1 MGLAPYL
8 VVLGI
13 AQDGGHPH
21 AGCTRACCA
30 AAWADPALRHRV
42 SSLGLIDPAT
52 RSWWLLDATPDL
64 PDQLHAL
71 QELLPAGRLA
81 GVLPTH
87 AHIGHYSGL
96 MYLGRE
102 SIGATAVPVYA
113 MPRMLDYL
121 AHSGP
126 WEMLTRLGNI
136 ALTPLQ
142 DQQAVRLSPTLTVTP
157 LRVPHR
163 DEYSET
169 VGFIIEGPAHKAL
182 YLPDIDKWERW
193 ATPVESVL
201 AGVNRAWI
209 DATFYADGEIPG
221 RSLQEIP
228 HPFVSETMER
238 LSTLSATERGKV
250 HFIHLNHT
258 NPAIVA
264 GSEAQRAIQAA
275 GMAVAVEGE
284 RFEL

>member
-1 MGLAPYL
+1 
-8 VVLGI
+8 
-13 AQDGGHPH
+13 
-21 AGCTRACCA
+21 
-30 AAWADPALRHRV
+30 
-42 SSLGLIDPAT
+42 
-52 RSWWLLDATPDL
+52 
-64 PDQLHAL
+64 
-71 QELLPAGRLA
+71 
-81 GVLPTH
+81 
-87 AHIGHYSGL
+87 
-96 MYLGRE
+96 
-102 SIGATAVPVYA
+102 
-113 MPRMLDYL
+113 
-121 AHSGP
+121 
-126 WEMLTRLGNI
+126 
-136 ALTPLQ
+136 
-142 DQQAVRLSPTLTVTP
+142 
-157 LRVPHR
+157 VPHR

-193 ATPVESVL
+193 GTPVESVL

-228 HPFVSETMER
+228 HPFVSETMQRFASLPE
-238 LSTLSATERGKV
+238 AERGKV

-264 GSEAQRAIQAA
+264 GSEARRAIQAA